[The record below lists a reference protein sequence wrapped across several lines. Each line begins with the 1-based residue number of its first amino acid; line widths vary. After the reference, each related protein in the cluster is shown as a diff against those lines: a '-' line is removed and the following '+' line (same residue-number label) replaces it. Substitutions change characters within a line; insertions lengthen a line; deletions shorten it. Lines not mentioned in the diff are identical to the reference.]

1 MKVQS
6 PKQYRKLL
14 QLKPLFK
21 DYNPIQRHKKNIQ
34 SLKKDNRQYKSIDK
48 YTRKG
53 KFVFHIHFIH
63 V

>member
-14 QLKPLFK
+14 QLKPMGK
-21 DYNPIQRHKKNIQ
+21 DYNPIQRHKKNFQ
-34 SLKKDNRQYKSIDK
+34 SLKRNRQYKSIDK